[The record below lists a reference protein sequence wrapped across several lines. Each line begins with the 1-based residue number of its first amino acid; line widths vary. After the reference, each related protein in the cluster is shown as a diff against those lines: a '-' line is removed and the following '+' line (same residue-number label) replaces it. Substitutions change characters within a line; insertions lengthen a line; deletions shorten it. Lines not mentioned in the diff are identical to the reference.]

1 MISKVHIFG
10 LLTGCIVLAG
20 CASSSSGGKVSI
32 GGKQRTIDFCS
43 RPSDI
48 GTALACEAGKL
59 GAELVIDAAA
69 DAYKSARKNNAPE
82 KPNSE
87 KNLLDDLSDKDICE
101 GAYGREN
108 GLASHQYVAGH
119 RNLDCLESYTDDN
132 LCKAILKNQ
141 KLMQI
146 SPYHTNSISFK
157 EGLSKMESEKK
168 ARTLNC

>member
-69 DAYKSARKNNAPE
+69 DAYKSARK
-82 KPNSE
+82 KT
-87 KNLLDDLSDKDICE
+87 C
-101 GAYGREN
+101 
-108 GLASHQYVAGH
+108 
-119 RNLDCLESYTDDN
+119 
-132 LCKAILKNQ
+132 LKNQ
-141 KLMQI
+141 
-146 SPYHTNSISFK
+146 TA
-157 EGLSKMESEKK
+157 KK
-168 ARTLNC
+168 IC